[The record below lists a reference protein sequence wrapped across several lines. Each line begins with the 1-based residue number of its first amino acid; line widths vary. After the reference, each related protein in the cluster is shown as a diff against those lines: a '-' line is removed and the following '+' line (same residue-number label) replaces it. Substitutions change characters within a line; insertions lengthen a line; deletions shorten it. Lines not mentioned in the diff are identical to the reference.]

1 MKRSTERIL
10 TTHVGSLIRPPDLQ
24 EMIRARESGNP
35 YDHEALAARVRSA
48 VAEAVR
54 QQVECGIDI
63 VSDGEQGKLGFNT
76 YTNQRLGGFEPRAL
90 RPGEHPRPRRRDW
103 DEFPEFYDE
112 YWQTQPVT
120 APPQVC
126 TGAVTY
132 KREAV
137 ATDIQN
143 FQEVLQGARVEEAF
157 MPAIAPFYQGENRF
171 YPTEQ
176 AFLSAVADALH
187 EEYQAIVDAGFI
199 LQIDDPGLPTQW
211 DAQIPAISVAEYRK
225 RATQRVELVNHA
237 LRGIPE
243 ERVRYHIC
251 WGSWHGPHVTD
262 LPLQDVVDL
271 MLQVRAQAYSVEAA
285 NPRHEHEYHVWE
297 DVKLPEGKILIPG
310 VIAHTTNTVEHPEL
324 VKERLVRYARLVGR
338 ENVIAGVDCGFAQG
352 AFTARV
358 HPTIAWAK
366 LKSLAEGAALAS
378 QELWQR

>member
-10 TTHVGSLIRPPDLQ
+10 TTHVGSLVRPPDLQ

-54 QQVECGIDI
+54 RQVECGIDI

-90 RPGEHPRPRRRDW
+90 RPGEYPRPRRRDW

-126 TGAVTY
+126 TDAVTY

-137 ATDIQN
+137 DTDIQN
-143 FQEVLQGARVEEAF
+143 FKEVLQGARVEEAF

-211 DAQIPAISVAEYRK
+211 DAQRPAISVAEYRK
-225 RATQRVELVNHA
+225 RAAQRVELVNHA

-243 ERVRYHIC
+243 ECVRYHIC

-324 VKERLVRYARLVGR
+324 VKERIMRYARLVGR

>member
-1 MKRSTERIL
+1 MKRSTEHIL
-10 TTHVGSLIRPPDLQ
+10 TTHVGILVRPPDLR
-24 EMIRARESGNP
+24 EMIRARERGNP

-54 QQVECGIDI
+54 KQVECGIDI

-143 FQEVLQGARVEEAF
+143 FKEALQGARVEEAF
-157 MPAIAPFYQGENRF
+157 MPAIEPFYQGENRF

-187 EEYQAIVDAGFI
+187 EEYQAIVEAGFI

-225 RATQRVELVNHA
+225 RAAQRVELVNHA

-243 ERVRYHIC
+243 RRVRYHIC

-262 LPLQDVVDL
+262 LPLRDVVDL

-310 VIAHTTNTVEHPEL
+310 VIAHTTHTVEHPEL
-324 VKERLVRYARLVGR
+324 VKERIMRYARLVGR

-378 QELWQR
+378 QDLWQR

>member
-1 MKRSTERIL
+1 MKRSTEHIL

-132 KREAV
+132 KRDAV

-143 FQEVLQGARVEEAF
+143 FKEALQGARVEEAF

-211 DAQIPAISVAEYRK
+211 DAQIPAISVAEYRM
-225 RATQRVELVNHA
+225 RAAQRVELVNHA

-262 LPLQDVVDL
+262 LPLRDVVDL

-324 VKERLVRYARLVGR
+324 VKERLLRYARLVGR

-378 QELWQR
+378 KELWQR

>member
-1 MKRSTERIL
+1 
-10 TTHVGSLIRPPDLQ
+10 
-24 EMIRARESGNP
+24 
-35 YDHEALAARVRSA
+35 
-48 VAEAVR
+48 
-54 QQVECGIDI
+54 
-63 VSDGEQGKLGFNT
+63 
-76 YTNQRLGGFEPRAL
+76 
-90 RPGEHPRPRRRDW
+90 
-103 DEFPEFYDE
+103 
-112 YWQTQPVT
+112 
-120 APPQVC
+120 
-126 TGAVTY
+126 
-132 KREAV
+132 
-137 ATDIQN
+137 
-143 FQEVLQGARVEEAF
+143 

-176 AFLSAVADALH
+176 AFLTAVADALH
-187 EEYQAIVDAGFI
+187 EEYQAIVAAGFI

-211 DAQIPAISVAEYRK
+211 DAHIPAISVAEYRT
-225 RATQRVELVNHA
+225 RAAQRVELVNHA

-310 VIAHTTNTVEHPEL
+310 VIAHTTNTVEHPKL
-324 VKERLVRYARLVGR
+324 VKERLLRYARLVGR

-366 LKSLAEGAALAS
+366 LKALAEVSRSGGGTSRRMMVHRDPGADCLRRKGRSGPPPTQWRKGGDYEA
-378 QELWQR
+378 QY

>member
-54 QQVECGIDI
+54 KQVECGIDI

-137 ATDIQN
+137 ETDIQN
-143 FQEVLQGARVEEAF
+143 FKEVLQGARVEEAF

-225 RATQRVELVNHA
+225 RAAQRVELVNHA

-297 DVKLPEGKILIPG
+297 NVKLPEGKILIPG

-366 LKSLAEGAALAS
+366 FKSLAEGAALAS

>member
-1 MKRSTERIL
+1 MKRSTEHIL

-54 QQVECGIDI
+54 KQVECGIDI

-137 ATDIQN
+137 VTDIQN
-143 FQEVLQGARVEEAF
+143 FKEALQGARVEEAF

-187 EEYQAIVDAGFI
+187 EEYQAIVAAGFI

-225 RATQRVELVNHA
+225 RAAQRVELVNHA

-297 DVKLPEGKILIPG
+297 NVKLPEGKILIPG

-366 LKSLAEGAALAS
+366 LRSLAEGAALAS
-378 QELWQR
+378 KDLWQR

>member
-10 TTHVGSLIRPPDLQ
+10 TTHVGSLVRPPDLR

-48 VAEAVR
+48 VAEAVGK
-54 QQVECGIDI
+54 QVECGIDI

-112 YWQTQPVT
+112 YWQTQPVP
-120 APPQVC
+120 APPLVC

-132 KREAV
+132 KRDAV
-137 ATDIQN
+137 ETDIQN
-143 FQEVLQGARVEEAF
+143 FKEVLQGARVEEAF

-225 RATQRVELVNHA
+225 RAAQRVELVNHA

-324 VKERLVRYARLVGR
+324 VKERIMRYARLVGR

>member
-10 TTHVGSLIRPPDLQ
+10 TTHVGSLVRPPDLR

-35 YDHEALAARVRSA
+35 YDREALAARVRSA

-54 QQVECGIDI
+54 KQVECGIDI

-103 DEFPEFYDE
+103 DAFPEFYDE

-132 KREAV
+132 KRDAV

-143 FQEVLQGARVEEAF
+143 FKEALQGARVEEAF

-176 AFLSAVADALH
+176 AFLTAVADALH

-225 RATQRVELVNHA
+225 RAAQRVELVNHA

-262 LPLQDVVDL
+262 LPLRDVVDL

-324 VKERLVRYARLVGR
+324 VKERIMRYARLVGR

-366 LKSLAEGAALAS
+366 LKALAEGAALAS
-378 QELWQR
+378 QQLWS

>member
-1 MKRSTERIL
+1 
-10 TTHVGSLIRPPDLQ
+10 
-24 EMIRARESGNP
+24 MIRARESGNP
-35 YDHEALAARVRSA
+35 YDHEALAACVRSA

-54 QQVECGIDI
+54 KQVECGIDI

-76 YTNQRLGGFEPRAL
+76 YTHQRLGGFEPRAL

-103 DEFPEFYDE
+103 DAFPEFYDE

-120 APPQVC
+120 APPLVC

-132 KREAV
+132 KRDAV
-137 ATDIQN
+137 ETDIQN
-143 FQEVLQGARVEEAF
+143 FKEVLQGARVEEAF

-187 EEYQAIVDAGFI
+187 EEYQAIVAAGFI

-225 RATQRVELVNHA
+225 RAAQRVELVNHA

>member
-54 QQVECGIDI
+54 KQVECGIDI

-137 ATDIQN
+137 VTDIQN
-143 FQEVLQGARVEEAF
+143 FKEALQGARVEEAF

-187 EEYQAIVDAGFI
+187 EEYQAIVAAGFI

-225 RATQRVELVNHA
+225 RAAQRVELVNHA

-297 DVKLPEGKILIPG
+297 NVKLPEGKILIPG

-366 LKSLAEGAALAS
+366 LRSLAEGAALAS
-378 QELWQR
+378 KDLWQR

>member
-1 MKRSTERIL
+1 MKRSTEHIL
-10 TTHVGSLIRPPDLQ
+10 TTHVGILVRPPDLR
-24 EMIRARESGNP
+24 EMIRARERGNP

-54 QQVECGIDI
+54 KQVECGIDI

-76 YTNQRLGGFEPRAL
+76 YTNQRLGRFEPRAL

-143 FQEVLQGARVEEAF
+143 FKEALQGARVEEAF
-157 MPAIAPFYQGENRF
+157 MPAIEPFYQGENRF

-187 EEYQAIVDAGFI
+187 EEYQAIVEAGFI

-225 RATQRVELVNHA
+225 RAAQRVELVNHA

-243 ERVRYHIC
+243 GRVRYHIC

-262 LPLQDVVDL
+262 LPLRDVVDL

-297 DVKLPEGKILIPG
+297 DVKLPEGKILILG
-310 VIAHTTNTVEHPEL
+310 VIAHTTHTVEHPEL
-324 VKERLVRYARLVGR
+324 VKERIMRYARLVGR

-378 QELWQR
+378 QDLWQR

>member
-1 MKRSTERIL
+1 
-10 TTHVGSLIRPPDLQ
+10 
-24 EMIRARESGNP
+24 
-35 YDHEALAARVRSA
+35 
-48 VAEAVR
+48 
-54 QQVECGIDI
+54 
-63 VSDGEQGKLGFNT
+63 
-76 YTNQRLGGFEPRAL
+76 
-90 RPGEHPRPRRRDW
+90 
-103 DEFPEFYDE
+103 
-112 YWQTQPVT
+112 
-120 APPQVC
+120 
-126 TGAVTY
+126 
-132 KREAV
+132 
-137 ATDIQN
+137 
-143 FQEVLQGARVEEAF
+143 
-157 MPAIAPFYQGENRF
+157 
-171 YPTEQ
+171 
-176 AFLSAVADALH
+176 VADALH
-187 EEYQAIVDAGFI
+187 EEYQAIVAAGFI

-211 DAQIPAISVAEYRK
+211 DAHIPAISVAEYRT
-225 RATQRVELVNHA
+225 RAAQRVELVNHA

-324 VKERLVRYARLVGR
+324 VKERIMRYARLVERFVNSYEVISCSYAGKTVRVTQIAMTEWAMQLIRDLRNALLVGR

>member
-211 DAQIPAISVAEYRK
+211 DAQIPAISVAEYRM
-225 RATQRVELVNHA
+225 RAAQRVELVNHA

-262 LPLQDVVDL
+262 LPLRDVVDL

-324 VKERLVRYARLVGR
+324 VKERLLRYARLVGR

>member
-10 TTHVGSLIRPPDLQ
+10 TTHVGSLVRPPDLR

-35 YDHEALAARVRSA
+35 YDREALAARVRSA

-54 QQVECGIDI
+54 KQVECGIDI

-76 YTNQRLGGFEPRAL
+76 YTNQRLAGFEPRAL

-137 ATDIQN
+137 VTDIQN
-143 FQEVLQGARVEEAF
+143 FKEALQGARVEEAF

-176 AFLSAVADALH
+176 AFLTAVADALH

-225 RATQRVELVNHA
+225 RAAQRVELVNHA

-262 LPLQDVVDL
+262 LPLRDVVDL

-324 VKERLVRYARLVGR
+324 VKERIMRYARLVGR

-366 LKSLAEGAALAS
+366 LKALAEGAALAS

>member
-10 TTHVGSLIRPPDLQ
+10 TTHVGSLVRPPDLR

-35 YDHEALAARVRSA
+35 YDREALAARVRSA

-54 QQVECGIDI
+54 KQVECGIDI

-103 DEFPEFYDE
+103 DAFPEFYDE

-132 KREAV
+132 ERDAV

-143 FQEVLQGARVEEAF
+143 FKEALQGARVEEAF

-176 AFLSAVADALH
+176 AFLTAVADALH

-225 RATQRVELVNHA
+225 RAAQRVELVNHA

-324 VKERLVRYARLVGR
+324 VKERIMRYARLVGR

-378 QELWQR
+378 QELW

>member
-10 TTHVGSLIRPPDLQ
+10 TTHVGSLVRPPDLQ

-35 YDHEALAARVRSA
+35 YDHEALAVRVRSA
-48 VAEAVR
+48 VAEVVR
-54 QQVECGIDI
+54 KQVECGIDI

-132 KREAV
+132 KRDAV

-143 FQEVLQGARVEEAF
+143 FKEGLQGARVEEAF

-187 EEYQAIVDAGFI
+187 EEYEAIVDAGFI

-225 RATQRVELVNHA
+225 RAAQRVELVNHA

-262 LPLQDVVDL
+262 LPLRDVVDL

-324 VKERLVRYARLVGR
+324 VKERLLRYARLVGR

-366 LKSLAEGAALAS
+366 FKSLAEGAALAS

>member
-10 TTHVGSLIRPPDLQ
+10 TTHVGSLVRPPDLR

-35 YDHEALAARVRSA
+35 YDREALAARVRSA

-54 QQVECGIDI
+54 KQVECGIDI

-103 DEFPEFYDE
+103 DAFPEFYDE

-132 KREAV
+132 ERDAV

-143 FQEVLQGARVEEAF
+143 FKEALQGARVEEAF

-176 AFLSAVADALH
+176 AFLTAVADALH

-225 RATQRVELVNHA
+225 RAAQRVELVNHA

-262 LPLQDVVDL
+262 LPLRDVVDL

-324 VKERLVRYARLVGR
+324 VKERIMRYARLVGR

-378 QELWQR
+378 QELW

>member
-10 TTHVGSLIRPPDLQ
+10 TTHVGSLVRPPDLR

-35 YDHEALAARVRSA
+35 YDREALAARVRSA

-54 QQVECGIDI
+54 KQVECGIDI

-76 YTNQRLGGFEPRAL
+76 YTNQRLGGVEPRAL

-103 DEFPEFYDE
+103 DAFPEFYDE

-132 KREAV
+132 ERDAV

-143 FQEVLQGARVEEAF
+143 FKEALQGARVEEAF
-157 MPAIAPFYQGENRF
+157 MPAIAPFYQGENWF

-176 AFLSAVADALH
+176 AFLTAVADALH

-225 RATQRVELVNHA
+225 RAAQRVELVNHA

-262 LPLQDVVDL
+262 LPLRDVVDL

-324 VKERLVRYARLVGR
+324 VKERIMRYARLVGR

-378 QELWQR
+378 QELW

>member
-1 MKRSTERIL
+1 MKRSTDRIL
-10 TTHVGSLIRPPDLQ
+10 TTHVGSLIRPPDLR
-24 EMIRARESGNP
+24 EMIRARESGTP
-35 YDHEALAARVRSA
+35 YDHGALAARVRSA

-54 QQVECGIDI
+54 KQVECGIDI

-76 YTNQRLGGFEPRAL
+76 YTHQRLGGFEPRAL
-90 RPGEHPRPRRRDW
+90 RPGEPPRQRRRDW

-112 YWQTQPVT
+112 YWQTQTVP
-120 APPQVC
+120 APPLVC
-126 TGAVTY
+126 TGPVTY

-137 ATDIQN
+137 ETDIRN
-143 FQEVLQGARVEEAF
+143 FKEALQAVRVEEAF
-157 MPAIAPFYQGENRF
+157 IPAIAPFYQGENRF
-171 YPTEQ
+171 YPTEH

-187 EEYQAIVDAGFI
+187 EEYQAIVEAGFI

-225 RATQRVELVNHA
+225 RAAQRVELVNHA

-262 LPLQDVVDL
+262 LPLKDVVDL
-271 MLQVRAQAYSVEAA
+271 LLRVRAQAYSVEAA

-324 VKERLVRYARLVGR
+324 VQERILRYAKLVGR
-338 ENVIAGVDCGFAQG
+338 ENVIAGADCGFAQG
-352 AFTARV
+352 AFTERA
-358 HPTIAWAK
+358 HPTIVWAK
-366 LKSLAEGAALAS
+366 LKSLAEGARLAS
-378 QELWQR
+378 EQLWRR

>member
-1 MKRSTERIL
+1 
-10 TTHVGSLIRPPDLQ
+10 
-24 EMIRARESGNP
+24 MIRARESGNP

-54 QQVECGIDI
+54 KQVECGIDI

-132 KREAV
+132 KRDAV

-143 FQEVLQGARVEEAF
+143 FREALQGARVEEAF
-157 MPAIAPFYQGENRF
+157 MPAIAPFYQGENCF

-187 EEYQAIVDAGFI
+187 EEYQAIVEAGFI

-211 DAQIPAISVAEYRK
+211 DAHIPALSVAEYRK
-225 RATQRVELVNHA
+225 RAAQRVELVNHA

-297 DVKLPEGKILIPG
+297 NVKLPEGKILIPG

-324 VKERLVRYARLVGR
+324 VKERIMRYARLVGR

-378 QELWQR
+378 KELW